1 MVFKIQP
8 HNRLQ
13 EWVAEE
19 KGYFEDEGLEYAF
32 HVGDNVVRHYRYQ
45 GNVGPNGDAPTGG
58 GIQSTEEAPAEVKQ
72 GAFEAMEEGRACDIS
87 AACHWAVNMAAS
99 GQHGKMWGHA
109 YSMTP
114 SGIYV
119 APESKIRR
127 PEDLIGVPVGV
138 GYHSGSHFSALQAL
152 EAFLSLDQMNLAFI
166 GRPNDRVAQLLD
178 RKIDAAN
185 VFGMQSYVVEQQGF
199 RKVVDTT
206 FMIGFLI
213 TGQDTDL
220 EDVERYFRA
229 LQRAQRDIDVE
240 HQQYTHY
247 YLREMADEFKSI
259 VDVRAFG
266 PGERLVFE
274 QYTREMYEKT
284 HRWMEK
290 YRLFGQEQAG
300 EAHFESAV
308 VV

>member
-19 KGYFEDEGLEYAF
+19 HGFFADEGLEYVF
-32 HVGDNVVRHYRYQ
+32 HAGDNVVRHYQYQ
-45 GNVGPNGDAPTGG
+45 GAAGQNGERNSGGVTSTEDAPAQVT
-58 GIQSTEEAPAEVKQ
+58 Q
-72 GAFEAMEEGRACDIS
+72 GAFEAMEAGRTCDIS

-109 YSMTP
+109 YSVTP

-119 APESKIRR
+119 APESRVKR
-127 PEDLIGVPVGV
+127 PEDLIGTQVGV

-152 EAFLSLDQMNLAFI
+152 EAFLTLDQIDLAFI

-185 VFGMQSYVVEQQGF
+185 VFGLQTYILEQQGF
-199 RKVVDTT
+199 RKVVDTS
-206 FMIGFLI
+206 FMIAFLI
-213 TGQDTDL
+213 SGADTEM
-220 EDVERYFRA
+220 EDVEKYFRA
-229 LQRAQRDIDVE
+229 LRRAQREIDVE
-240 HQQYTHY
+240 HQRYTHY
-247 YLREMADEFKSI
+247 YLREMSDEFKGL

-274 QYTREMYEKT
+274 PYTREMYERT
-284 HRWMEK
+284 HRWMAEHQ
-290 YRLFGQEQAG
+290 LFGSEQAG
-300 EAHFESAV
+300 VARFESAV

>member
-19 KGYFEDEGLEYAF
+19 KGYFADEGLAYEF
-32 HVGDNVVRHYRYQ
+32 HAGDNVVRHYQYQ
-45 GNVGPNGDAPTGG
+45 GGG
-58 GIQSTEEAPAEVKQ
+58 VQSTEEAPAEVKQ
-72 GAFEAMEEGRACDIS
+72 GAFEAMESGRTCDIS

-99 GQHGKMWGHA
+99 GEHGRMWGHA
-109 YSMTP
+109 YSVTP

-127 PEDLIGVPVGV
+127 PEELVGTKVGV

-152 EAFLSLDQMNLAFI
+152 EAFLSLDQIDLAFI

-185 VFGMQSYVVEQQGF
+185 VFGMQTYILEQQGF

-213 TGQDTDL
+213 TGQETDI
-220 EDVERYFRA
+220 EDVEKYFRA

-240 HQQYTHY
+240 HQRYTHY
-247 YLREMADEFKSI
+247 YLREMSDEFQKI

-274 QYTREMYEKT
+274 PYTRETYEKT
-284 HRWMEK
+284 HRWMESHS
-290 YRLFGQEQAG
+290 LFGADQAG
-300 EAHFESAV
+300 AGRFESAV

>member
-19 KGYFEDEGLEYAF
+19 KGYFQDEGLEYVF
-32 HVGDNVVRHYRYQ
+32 HTGDNVVRHYGYQ
-45 GNVGPNGDAPTGG
+45 GGNGSDGG
-58 GIQSTEEAPAEVKQ
+58 VVSTDEAPAEVKQ
-72 GAFEAMEEGRACDIS
+72 GAFEAMEAGRTCDIS

-99 GQHGKMWGHA
+99 GEHGRMWGHA
-109 YSMTP
+109 YSVTP
-114 SGIYV
+114 SAIYV
-119 APESKIRR
+119 APESAIKT
-127 PEDLIGVPVGV
+127 PSYLLSAEVGV

-152 EAFLSLDQMNLAFI
+152 EAFIRLDQVRLKFI

-185 VFGMQSYVVEQQGF
+185 VFGMQSYIVEQQGF
-199 RKVVDTT
+199 RKVLDTT

-213 TGQDTDL
+213 SGQDVEI
-220 EDVERYFRA
+220 EDVEKYFRA

-247 YLREMADEFKSI
+247 YLREMADEFKPL
-259 VDVRAFG
+259 VDVRGFG
-266 PGERLVFE
+266 PGERIVFE
-274 QYTREMYEKT
+274 PYTRETYEKT
-284 HRWMEK
+284 HRWMEQLK
-290 YRLFGQEQAG
+290 LFDEAQAG
-300 EAHFESAV
+300 AARYESAV
-308 VV
+308 LL